1 MSSNQKRMG
10 ISLPLVSIIAVNYN
24 NTPVTTEFLRSIKE
38 QNTYDNIEVIL
49 VDNGSADDP
58 SAACR
63 EVYPQ
68 VRMVLT
74 GQNRGFA
81 GGNNAGIRI
90 ARGDYFFMVNND
102 TEFTPGLLEGLVDVF
117 LTHADTGVVC
127 PKFHYFFQK
136 GTIEYAG
143 YRAMNI

>member
-24 NTPVTTEFLRSIKE
+24 NTPVTTQFLRSIKE

-68 VRMVLT
+68 VRVVLT

-90 ARGDYFFMVNND
+90 ARGDYLFMGNNV
-102 TEFTPGLLEGLVDVF
+102 TGSTPRLLKGLVNDF
-117 LTHADTGVVC
+117 LARS
-127 PKFHYFFQK
+127 
-136 GTIEYAG
+136 ENSAG
-143 YRAMNI
+143 SRR